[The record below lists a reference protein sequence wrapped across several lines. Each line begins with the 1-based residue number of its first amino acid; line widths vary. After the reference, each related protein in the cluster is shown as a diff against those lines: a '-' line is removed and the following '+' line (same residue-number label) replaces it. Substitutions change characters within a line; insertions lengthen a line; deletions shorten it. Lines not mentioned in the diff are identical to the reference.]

1 VSGKHEPTSP
11 TTFWVSLSTSV
22 IRGALV
28 VAAVVLGLFVAS
40 RAFPSSD
47 ETPTP
52 PVVETNEEQTP
63 KDQES
68 QTQGGGNGQQ
78 QQQQQEPQDP
88 AGVKVS
94 VLNGTGI
101 TNLAACVAEN
111 VVEPLDYR
119 VAKVDDATSDYEVTT
134 ISYRRAFEANARQL
148 RQEAFPDAVLQ
159 AIGGGAVTDISIA
172 LGPDAAAGDCEDPA

>member
-1 VSGKHEPTSP
+1 VSAKHEPSSS

-40 RAFPSSD
+40 RAFPTSD
-47 ETPTP
+47 EAPTP
-52 PVVETNEEQTP
+52 PIVETDEEQTP
-63 KDQES
+63 VEEEPPGQG
-68 QTQGGGNGQQ
+68 GGGNGQQ
-78 QQQQQEPQDP
+78 QPQEPADP

-101 TNLAACVAEN
+101 TNLAACVAEE

-119 VAKVDDATSDYEVTT
+119 VTKVDDATSDYEVTT
-134 ISYRRAFEANARQL
+134 ISYRRTLEANARQL
-148 RQEAFPDAVLQ
+148 RQETFPDAVLQ
-159 AIGGGAVTDISIA
+159 PIGGGAVTDISIA
-172 LGPDAAAGDCEDPA
+172 LGQDAATGPCEDPA

>member
-1 VSGKHEPTSP
+1 VSGRHEPSSP

-40 RAFPSSD
+40 RAFPTSD

-52 PVVETNEEQTP
+52 PIVETDEEQTP
-63 KDQES
+63 EDEE
-68 QTQGGGNGQQ
+68 TPGQGGGNGQQ
-78 QQQQQEPQDP
+78 QPQEPADP
-88 AGVKVS
+88 ADVKVS

-101 TNLAACVAEN
+101 TNLAACVAEE

-119 VAKVDDATSDYEVTT
+119 VTKVDDATSDYEVTT
-134 ISYRRAFEANARQL
+134 ISYRKAFEANARQL
-148 RQEAFPDAVLQ
+148 REEFPDAVLQ
-159 AIGGGAVTDISIA
+159 PIGGGAVTDISIA
-172 LGPDAAAGDCEDPA
+172 LGQDAAAGPCQDPA